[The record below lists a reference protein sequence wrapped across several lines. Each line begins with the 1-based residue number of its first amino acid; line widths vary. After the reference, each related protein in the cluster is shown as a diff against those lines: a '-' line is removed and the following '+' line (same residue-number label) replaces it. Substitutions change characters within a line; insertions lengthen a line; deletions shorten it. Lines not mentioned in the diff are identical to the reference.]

1 MYAQLERHRFTGTD
15 YHRLL
20 ETGVLNE
27 GSRVELLDGEI
38 IKMAPIGPRHA
49 ACVDKLNAFL
59 QRKVSRMAI
68 VRVQNPILL
77 NEYSEPE
84 PNLSLLKQRADF
96 YKQGHPTPDDILVA
110 IEVADTTAEKDPA
123 FKIPAYARAGIPEV
137 WLIDLSIDYVEIYT
151 CPASGLYQEVRIILR
166 GQRFT
171 STTLPQL
178 KLKADSLLV

>member
-1 MYAQLERHRFTGTD
+1 MFAQLERHRFTVAD

-20 ETGVLNE
+20 ETGCLTE
-27 GSRVELLDGEI
+27 DSRVELWDGEI

-49 ACVDKLNAFL
+49 ACVDKLAEFL
-59 QRKVSRMAI
+59 KRKLKKLAI

-77 NEYSEPE
+77 NDYSEPE
-84 PNLSLLKQRADF
+84 PDLSLLKRRAD
-96 YKQGHPTPDDILVA
+96 YYAQGHPIPADILVA
-110 IEVADTTAEKDPA
+110 IEVADTTANSDRA

-137 WLIDLSIDYVEIYT
+137 WLIDLYNDRVEIYT
-151 CPASGLYQEVRIILR
+151 RPASDLYQEVRIVLR
-166 GQRFT
+166 GQRFA

>member
-1 MYAQLERHRFTGTD
+1 MFAQLERHRFTVTD

-27 GSRVELLDGEI
+27 DSRVELLDGEI

-84 PNLSLLKQRADF
+84 PDLSLLKQRSDY

-110 IEVADTTAEKDPA
+110 IEVADTTVDSDRA
-123 FKIPAYARAGIPEV
+123 FKIPSYARAGIPEV
-137 WLIDLSIDYVEIYT
+137 WLIDLYNDRVEVYT
-151 CPASGLYQEVRIILR
+151 RPASGLYQEVRIILR
-166 GQRFT
+166 GHRFA
-171 STTLPQL
+171 SSTLPQL